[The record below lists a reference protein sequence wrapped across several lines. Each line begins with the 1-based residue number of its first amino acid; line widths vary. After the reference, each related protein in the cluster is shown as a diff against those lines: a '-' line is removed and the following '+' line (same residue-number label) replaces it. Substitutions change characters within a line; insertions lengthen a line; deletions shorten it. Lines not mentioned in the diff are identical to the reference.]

1 MGMLDMILQ
10 SGLSGNVL
18 ESMAGKSGLNQG
30 QVGDILAKVAPV
42 LLGKA
47 NANFKGEQDSSGLVE
62 LIKQNDLDSLQNNPD
77 VLANKSK
84 GNAILGELLGSK
96 DESRALAS
104 DVGSQLGIDVSS
116 IKNLLPMIAPL
127 VLGGLNK
134 QAGSNLSS
142 NDTGGLTSMLS
153 GFLDQDGDGSITDDL
168 LGMASKFL
176 R

>member
-18 ESMAGKSGLNQG
+18 ESMAGKSGLNQS
-30 QVGDILAKVAPV
+30 QISDVLAKVAPV

-47 NANFKGEQDSSGLVE
+47 NANFKGEQDSSGLVD
-62 LIKQNDLDSLQNNPD
+62 LIKQNDMDSLQNNPEI
-77 VLANKSK
+77 LADKDR
-84 GNAILGELLGSK
+84 GNAILGELMESK
-96 DESRALAS
+96 DESRTLAS
-104 DVGSQLGIDVSS
+104 NIGSQLGLDVSS

-134 QAGSNLSS
+134 QAGSNLGSR
-142 NDTGGLTSMLS
+142 DTGGLTSMLS
-153 GFLDQDGDGSITDDL
+153 GFLDQDGDGSIADDL
-168 LGMASKFL
+168 LGMAGKFL